1 MPSLSNCFFRFQYIH
16 GYPLVVDDPKIPNP
30 KDIVEQSLSNMNALR
45 DQLVNTR
52 QELIDGTWMGPVDDT
67 IEVLSMPVF
76 MLIQAVDSM

>member
-1 MPSLSNCFFRFQYIH
+1 MSSLNHCFFRFQYIH
-16 GYPLVVDDPKIPNP
+16 GYPLVIDDPKIPNP

-45 DQLVNTR
+45 DQLVTTR

-76 MLIQAVDSM
+76 MMIQAVDSM